1 MWFFIWNR
9 KTKIYQMLIKDN
21 VFTYSFRTNKSY
33 QKYEQYWIG
42 DKDKRLIWVDC
53 EDPIENM
60 RSEKMGLFQ

>member
-1 MWFFIWNR
+1 
-9 KTKIYQMLIKDN
+9 MLIKDN

-42 DKDKRLIWVDC
+42 EKDKRLIWVDC